1 MTKMQIDNKN
11 LYVTH
16 NNGIPKGEVFKRKET
31 SNDVYIKNHY
41 NKLEKNFS
49 CSSQFDWNKEIFIKS
64 NKKVYV
70 GFTF

>member
-1 MTKMQIDNKN
+1 MTKYNPRTSPIGYYSLNS
-11 LYVTH
+11 
-16 NNGIPKGEVFKRKET
+16 IPKGEVFKRKET